1 MNHTPEKWRPLDEPL
16 SSFSKAPGLGS
27 QDKCKWS
34 AFIST
39 CSYCKK
45 DWIHNQICINTYI
58 DIYIGI
64 NLIVFNEIC
73 IVYYLFFNLLIP
85 ICPITPSP
93 FHFLSSHILSPFSEI
108 TPEKANENHRYL
120 SVYDLEIN
128 LNLLP
133 GISSSH
139 HFRFC
144 KYEVIQ
150 VFYKHTGVKLLLKSF
165 LSPPVHIPHK
175 NLRRISGATFP
186 HPASRT
192 PKSRNGLK
200 SGMPW

>member
-45 DWIHNQICINTYI
+45 DWIHNQIFINTYI

-93 FHFLSSHILSPFSEI
+93 FRFLSAPHFIVVFRNYAREGKWEPLISICLWFRNKSKAPFLKSPFL
-108 TPEKANENHRYL
+108 RFM
-120 SVYDLEIN
+120 VLETCCYIN
-128 LNLLP
+128 
-133 GISSSH
+133 
-139 HFRFC
+139 
-144 KYEVIQ
+144 
-150 VFYKHTGVKLLLKSF
+150 F
-165 LSPPVHIPHK
+165 L
-175 NLRRISGATFP
+175 
-186 HPASRT
+186 
-192 PKSRNGLK
+192 
-200 SGMPW
+200 